1 MPDMEQTRVEVN
13 IGMCESQKL
22 SGPQSAK
29 VHKAQSGAQD
39 CVARRR
45 CPSSRQF
52 CAGLQEALT
61 LVSAEHARHKFLAHN
76 PQGPAI
82 RYDCAGIFET

>member
-1 MPDMEQTRVEVN
+1 MEQTRVEVN
-13 IGMCESQKL
+13 IGVCESQKF
-22 SGPQSAK
+22 SGPQSGK
-29 VHKAQSGAQD
+29 VQKAQGGAQD

-45 CPSSRQF
+45 CPSLRQF

-61 LVSAEHARHKFLAHN
+61 LVSAEDARHKFLAHN

-82 RYDCAGIFET
+82 RYDRADIFET